1 MQMNDLTFKIIGC
14 AYTVHSEL
22 GPGLLE
28 SAYRTC
34 LEYQLRQEGLDCVSE
49 LPLPVRFHDIEMK
62 VGYRVDLLVEDRV
75 IVELKAVEKIC
86 KVHEAQL
93 LTYLR
98 LSGRTHGLLFNF
110 NEANLRNGLKRMI
123 NT

>member
-14 AYTVHSEL
+14 AYAVHSEL

-34 LEYQLRQEGLDCVSE
+34 LEYQLRQEGLNCVSE
-49 LPLPVRFHDIEMK
+49 LPLPVRFHDIELK
-62 VGYRVDLLVEDRV
+62 IGYRLDLLVEDRV
-75 IVELKAVEKIC
+75 VVELKAVERLC
-86 KVHEAQL
+86 KSHEAQL

-98 LSGRTHGLLFNF
+98 ISGHTHGLLFNF